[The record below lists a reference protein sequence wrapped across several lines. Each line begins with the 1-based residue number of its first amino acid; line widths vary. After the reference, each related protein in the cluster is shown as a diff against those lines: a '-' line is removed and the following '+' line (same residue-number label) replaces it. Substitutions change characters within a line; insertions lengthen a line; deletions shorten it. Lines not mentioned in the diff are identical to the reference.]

1 MLRGAPLLLLFRAG
15 GGSEPPTPTAPSR
28 QVYSAEDIA
37 ESESLLNT
45 FEDKS
50 TLTFTPDADSDY
62 VIFWSC
68 EIQSTNTGRAVEA
81 ELWDD
86 TATARMQA
94 SLKRVE
100 RVGDYNS
107 IQGFHIASFG
117 ASPVSQTYK
126 IRWRG
131 ETVGSTYR
139 IRNARLVALKLVD
152 GDEWA
157 SNTVSATQ
165 LSNEILADH
174 SSLTFTPAT
183 AGDYL
188 LLGTGMYSR
197 SGVASLVRMQL
208 DVSGTPTRATEHS
221 ANSIT
226 AYGLWFN
233 ADKVSLTDSSQTCK
247 IQFQANANGDTS
259 YSARCFSSTI
269 LALRL
274 DAWPSHH
281 YVDDNTRT
289 LADDPP
295 DWTDKLTLT
304 ETLPNKQHLVIAA
317 GYGDNDAVTRQW
329 FGRTQQDGVDV
340 AANATEPRTATLAND
355 LHGVVYLTT
364 PTAGSH
370 TFEMQHTKATSI
382 DTSGMQCAFMA
393 VLQSEGT

>member
-208 DVSGTPTRATEHS
+208 VEHPH
-221 ANSIT
+221 APQN
-226 AYGLWFN
+226 
-233 ADKVSLTDSSQTCK
+233 
-247 IQFQANANGDTS
+247 
-259 YSARCFSSTI
+259 
-269 LALRL
+269 
-274 DAWPSHH
+274 
-281 YVDDNTRT
+281 
-289 LADDPP
+289 
-295 DWTDKLTLT
+295 
-304 ETLPNKQHLVIAA
+304 TLPIALQHTDCGSMLIRYHLQIAA
-317 GYGDNDAVTRQW
+317 RLVRYNFRQM
-329 FGRTQQDGVDV
+329 RTVIPPIAQGVFH
-340 AANATEPRTATLAND
+340 PP
-355 LHGVVYLTT
+355 Y
-364 PTAGSH
+364 
-370 TFEMQHTKATSI
+370 
-382 DTSGMQCAFMA
+382 
-393 VLQSEGT
+393 